1 VVRVAQ
7 IMTGLMINQPKAGE
21 PSYELFNKEQTG
33 VYDSLKRKAKM
44 LVDALN
50 DIDGFS
56 CQTVREHSE
65 GRGSDCGIR
74 TEGSAHPSSREFV
87 DHPGGTQ
94 LRQLQL
100 LTTAGACLTGQR
112 SDVRLPVDPAKR
124 RRHRRG
130 RSQGAGAGPLLLEET
145 GICCVPG
152 SGFLQKP
159 GTYHF
164 RTTFLPPEEK
174 LAGACPLTDTTCLQL
189 QRARDVAKR
198 D

>member
-1 VVRVAQ
+1 MDAAAASGEFVAAAVAESH
-7 IMTGLMINQPKAGE
+7 LPAKA
-21 PSYELFNKEQTG
+21 
-33 VYDSLKRKAKM
+33 
-44 LVDALN
+44 
-50 DIDGFS
+50 
-56 CQTVREHSE
+56 
-65 GRGSDCGIR
+65 
-74 TEGSAHPSSREFV
+74 TEGEQQRLRKVEETREA
-87 DHPGGTQ
+87 
-94 LRQLQL
+94 LR
-100 LTTAGACLTGQR
+100 GAM
-112 SDVRLPVDPAKR
+112 A
-124 RRHRRG
+124 
-130 RSQGAGAGPLLLEET
+130 LLEET